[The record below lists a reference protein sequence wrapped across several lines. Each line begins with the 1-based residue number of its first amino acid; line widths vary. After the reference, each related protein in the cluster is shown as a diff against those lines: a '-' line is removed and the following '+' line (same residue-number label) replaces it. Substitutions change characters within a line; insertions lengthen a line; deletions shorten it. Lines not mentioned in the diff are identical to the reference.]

1 MQKLSLKLENCY
13 GINKLE
19 CEFDFSNGKTAAVYA
34 PNGVMKTS
42 LAKTFRDLSEGK
54 NPKDLVYDERV
65 PIFEIIDDSTT
76 QQILPE
82 EIFVVEPYSEQGFKT
97 DDKILTLLASQD
109 LRERFQKIYSEL
121 ETQRKSFITT
131 LKKVSG
137 STDCE
142 LEVFSTFSHIS
153 TDNLFEILKATFA
166 NIQTQTTV
174 YKFKYNKIFNPKV
187 KAFLEENSALLSQYT
202 EKYEELISGS
212 NFFHKTGNKNFGTA
226 QANFIIEAI
235 KDDSYFDA
243 GHRLEIEGSGEIKTS
258 TELVELV
265 ETEISKI
272 VNTPELR
279 DVFSKID
286 SALAKNKELE
296 AFKSIIVNDNTIVSK
311 LSDYEEFKKEVWYGY
326 LNQIKENVST
336 LIELYDAEKAEL
348 EKISEEARAT
358 ETVWDKAVTEFNERF
373 INLPFKLKVNNKQDA
388 ILSQKTPAIDFQFEN
403 RPIERAS
410 LLEVLS
416 RGERRAF
423 YLLNIIFEVKSRQLQ
438 NQKTLFIIDDIADS
452 FDYKNKYAII
462 EYLKDISQEDYFY
475 QIILTHNFD
484 FYRTISSRLG
494 IHRKNKLHSIKTPDC
509 IKVIEEVY
517 QNPPFQ
523 TWKET
528 LKACVYYD
536 KTYTTNDA
544 KKHIIALIP
553 FVRNL
558 IEYGHDRGVNTLA
571 IPEDFNLLTQ
581 LLHLKTETKNIS
593 FRNLLEI
600 YKEYLDKDDFD
611 PGINLND
618 KVYDTLITFAAS
630 VQDVEFNLENKIILA
645 MIIRLKAE
653 EYMWFKVADQSPIE
667 GSTTSKLFSRYKKQ
681 FSGDAS
687 EGEKIKVLESVN
699 IMTPEN
705 IHINSFMYEPI
716 LDMGI
721 SELKNLYGKI
731 PSSYT

>member
-1 MQKLSLKLENCY
+1 MKKLSLKLENCY

-19 CEFDFSNGKTAAVYA
+19 GELHFSNGKTVVVYA

-54 NPKDLVYDERV
+54 NPRDLVYDERV
-65 PIFEIIDDSTT
+65 PVFEIIDDSTT

-82 EIFVVEPYSEQGFKT
+82 EIFVVEPYSEQGFKS

-109 LRERFQKIYSEL
+109 LRERFQTIYSEL

-142 LEVFSTFSHIS
+142 SEVFSTFSHIS
-153 TDNLFEILKATFA
+153 TDNLFEILKATFPS
-166 NIQTQTTV
+166 IQTQNTV

-187 KAFLEENSALLSQYT
+187 KAFLEENSTLLSQYA

-212 NFFHKTGNKNFGTA
+212 SFFHKTGNKNFGTS
-226 QANFIIEAI
+226 QANVIIEAI
-235 KDDSYFDA
+235 KDDSYFEA
-243 GHRLEIEGSGEIKTS
+243 GHRLEIEGGGEIKTS

-265 ETEISKI
+265 EAEISRI

-296 AFKSIIVNDNTIVSK
+296 AFKSIIENDNTIVSK

-326 LNQIKENVST
+326 LNQVKENVAT
-336 LIELYDAEKAEL
+336 LIELYDAKKAEL
-348 EKISEEARAT
+348 EKISEEARAS
-358 ETVWDKAVTEFNERF
+358 ETIWDKAVTEFNERF
-373 INLPFKLKVNNKQDA
+373 INLPFKLAINNKQDA
-388 ILSQKTPAIDFQFEN
+388 ILNQKTPAIDFQFEN
-403 RPIERAS
+403 RPIERAN

-494 IHRKNKLHSIKTPDC
+494 IHRKNKLHAIKTPNC

-536 KTYTTNDA
+536 KTYTTDDA

-571 IPEDFNLLTQ
+571 IAEDFNLLTQ

-600 YKEYLDKDDFD
+600 YKEYLGKDDFD
-611 PGINLND
+611 PAINLDD
-618 KVYDTLITFAAS
+618 KVYDTLISFAAT
-630 VQDVEFNLENKIILA
+630 VQDEEFNLENKIILA

-653 EYMWFKVADQSPIE
+653 EYMWSKVTDKSPIE
-667 GSTTSKLFSRYKKQ
+667 GSSTGRLFGRYKKE
-681 FSGDAS
+681 FGGDAA
-687 EGEKIKVLESVN
+687 EGEKIKILESVN

-721 SELKNLYGKI
+721 GELKNLYGKI
-731 PSSYT
+731 PA

>member
-1 MQKLSLKLENCY
+1 MNKLSLRLENCY

-19 CEFDFSNGKTAAVYA
+19 YEFDFSNGKTAAVYA

-65 PIFEIIDDSTT
+65 SVFEIIDDSTT

-82 EIFVVEPYSEQGFKT
+82 EIFVIEPYSEQGFKS
-97 DDKILTLLASQD
+97 DDKILTLLASQE
-109 LRERFQKIYSEL
+109 LREKFQAIYSDL
-121 ETQRKSFITT
+121 EAQRKAFITT

-142 LEVFSTFSHIS
+142 SEVFSTFSHIS
-153 TDNLFEILKATFA
+153 TDNLFEILKATFP
-166 NIQTQTTV
+166 NIQTQTAV

-187 KAFLEENSALLSQYT
+187 KAFLEENSTLLSQYA

-212 NFFHKTGNKNFGTA
+212 SFFHKTGDKNFGTS
-226 QANFIIEAI
+226 QANVIIEAI

-243 GHRLEIEGSGEIKTS
+243 GHRLEIEGGGEIKTS

-265 ETEISKI
+265 EAEISKI

-296 AFKSIIVNDNTIVSK
+296 AFKNIIENDNTIVSK
-311 LSDYEEFKKEVWYGY
+311 LSDYEGFRKEVWYGY
-326 LNQIKENVST
+326 LNQVKENVAT
-336 LIELYDAEKAEL
+336 LIELYDAKKAEL
-348 EKISEEARAT
+348 EKISEEARAS
-358 ETVWDKAVTEFNERF
+358 ETIWDKAVTEFNERF
-373 INLPFKLKVNNKQDA
+373 INLPFKLAINNKQDA
-388 ILSQKTPAIDFQFEN
+388 ILNQKTPTIDFQFEN
-403 RPIERAS
+403 RPIERTN

-416 RGERRAF
+416 RGEKRAF

-494 IHRKNKLHSIKTPDC
+494 IQRKNKLHSIKTPDC

-517 QNPPFQ
+517 QNLPFK
-523 TWKET
+523 TWKDT

-536 KTYTTNDA
+536 KTYTTDDA

-558 IEYGHDRGVNTLA
+558 IEYGHDRGVNTLG
-571 IPEDFNLLTQ
+571 IEEDFNLLTQ
-581 LLHLKTETKNIS
+581 LLHLKAETKNIS

-600 YKEYLDKDDFD
+600 YKEYLGRDDFD
-611 PGINLND
+611 PVINLDD
-618 KVYDTLITFAAS
+618 KVYDTLIILAAS
-630 VQDVEFNLENKIILA
+630 VQDEEFNLENKIILA

-653 EYMWFKVADQSPIE
+653 EYMWSKVTDKSAIE
-667 GSTTSKLFSRYKKQ
+667 GNSTGKLFGRYKRE
-681 FSGDAS
+681 FGGDAA
-687 EGEKIKVLESVN
+687 EVEKIKILESVN

-721 SELKNLYGKI
+721 GELKNLYGKI
-731 PSSYT
+731 SA